1 MTFASALVHGTRVVW
16 CEGTAKL
23 YQKMQAACVADPA
36 VPTTNLTTQINLLP
50 SVQRLELGDHASL
63 WEQLPCQDR
72 PLKEASML
80 FPNRTTWREPPIGE
94 LCCLRSSGCFRA
106 VLDARIP
113 LPVHKFAVGDKVRYR
128 NYASRRPVAA
138 PGWELGRVTS
148 VEPLRVRSTTTYPRV
163 GRAYDE
169 VRPWDRRD
177 DDEEHAIVEAVRQL
191 LVSEARLADDDVQ
204 VTTWRRQALGHS
216 AHFLEANAFHYDYGQ
231 NAGAAFSATLYTG
244 HDGDEELEGG
254 WTAFVSSG
262 SASKPDDPD
271 VRPLTPAGET
281 LEAKA
286 APDDANPGLQRHP
299 NGSAVLS
306 RGLVVAPRI
315 GRLLLFSGG
324 AENYHAPLPVGR
336 GRRQSLQI
344 FFGCRCKS

>member
-1 MTFASALVHGTRVVW
+1 MLPGGQWPLQGGSLGASLAWSRSVCGAPQHTLASAGLTTKSAHGTG
-16 CEGTAKL
+16 GT
-23 YQKMQAACVADPA
+23 
-36 VPTTNLTTQINLLP
+36 TTRST
-50 SVQRLELGDHASL
+50 
-63 WEQLPCQDR
+63 
-72 PLKEASML
+72 
-80 FPNRTTWREPPIGE
+80 
-94 LCCLRSSGCFRA
+94 RSSRRC
-106 VLDARIP
+106 DSSS
-113 LPVHKFAVGDKVRYR
+113 
-128 NYASRRPVAA
+128 SRR
-138 PGWELGRVTS
+138 RVW
-148 VEPLRVRSTTTYPRV
+148 P
-163 GRAYDE
+163 
-169 VRPWDRRD
+169 
-177 DDEEHAIVEAVRQL
+177 
-191 LVSEARLADDDVQ
+191 
-204 VTTWRRQALGHS
+204 TTWRRQALGHS

-344 FFGCRCKS
+344 FFGCRSKS